1 MNSEASLPSIL
12 QEIDIKQ
19 IVLGS
24 SSASVLHEVDIS
36 TEELHTGQDGYSSK
50 DDILSISDSGILRS
64 VYSPEMTVYRGIL
77 D

>member
-24 SSASVLHEVDIS
+24 SSPSVLHEVDIS
-36 TEELHTGQDGYSSK
+36 TEELHTGHDGYSSK
-50 DDILSISDSGILRS
+50 DDIFSISDSGILRS
-64 VYSPEMTVYRGIL
+64 VYSPEMTV
-77 D
+77 